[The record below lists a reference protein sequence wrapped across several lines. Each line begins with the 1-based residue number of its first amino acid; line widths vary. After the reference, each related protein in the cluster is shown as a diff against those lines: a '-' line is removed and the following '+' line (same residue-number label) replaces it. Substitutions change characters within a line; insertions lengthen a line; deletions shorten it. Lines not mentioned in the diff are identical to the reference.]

1 MRARRIAAFGLAWL
15 LAGPVAGAAGEPP
28 RVEVREIGDGLYRLN
43 GNGYDTN
50 IGLLIGRDAAVLIDP
65 SPGEAQLDALDEVVR
80 TLAADVEVFWI
91 VNTHDHPDH
100 AGGNDRLTE
109 AGMRVVADKK
119 PLPLGL
125 SSVDVV
131 SHSARDRLVFLPD
144 HNVVFVGD
152 VFDNSWHPT
161 FYAGGVDGLTRAV
174 ETILAM
180 GDAETLIVPGH
191 GRPTGK
197 TTLQAF
203 HRNTLDWVERLKALQ
218 AQGYPVDRIM
228 TDPEALKIIARFDT
242 RGRDPFLSE
251 AALRRFIERTLAVTT
266 DTGGTP

>member
-1 MRARRIAAFGLAWL
+1 MRKVAACALAALL
-15 LAGPVAGAAGEPP
+15 LAPSMGVAEESP

-50 IGLLIGRDAAVLIDP
+50 IGLLVGPDAAVLIDP
-65 SPGEAQLDALDEVVR
+65 SPGEAQLDALHEAVLSLTADAEV
-80 TLAADVEVFWI
+80 WI

-100 AGGNDRLTE
+100 AGGNDRLAK
-109 AGMRVVADKK
+109 AGMRVVADGA

-144 HNVVFVGD
+144 HNVIFVGD

-161 FYAGGVDGLTRAV
+161 FYAGGVGGLTDAV

-180 GDAETLIVPGH
+180 GDAQTLIVPGH
-191 GRPTGK
+191 GAPTDK
-197 TTLQAF
+197 ATLRAF
-203 HRNTLDWVERLKALQ
+203 HRNTLDWVERLHALH
-218 AQGYPVDRIM
+218 ARGYSIDRIM
-228 TDPEALKIIARFDT
+228 ADPEALEIVARFDT
-242 RGRDPFLSE
+242 QDRDLFLPE
-251 AALRRFIERTLAVTT
+251 ASLRRFIERTLAVTA
-266 DTGGTP
+266 DPELR